1 MSAKK
6 LKAAA
11 AHDSGR
17 RHTADQP
24 SAYAA
29 LASRSFSLG
38 LDFAA
43 GRAFAAGPALA
54 PDLAISPGTPTSETR
69 GARGRTYVA
78 ALPEAAVTTAAG
90 SAAALRTA

>member
-29 LASRSFSLG
+29 LASRSFRLG

-43 GRAFAAGPALA
+43 GPAFAADPAFA
-54 PDLAISPGTPTSETR
+54 PDLAISPGTPTSDTC
-69 GARGRTYVA
+69 GARGRAYVA
-78 ALPEAAVTTAAG
+78 ALPEAAVTSASRA
-90 SAAALRTA
+90 AAALRTA